1 VEESSFLLIDEC
13 NINKSCIIYCDLIN
27 VIYTKAVNII
37 FFSYLSVVQC
47 HTHKFFNILLFSYLL
62 CMEVI
67 RVHILE

>member
-1 VEESSFLLIDEC
+1 MQV
-13 NINKSCIIYCDLIN
+13 YH
-27 VIYTKAVNII
+27 VTYTKAVNII

-47 HTHKFFNILLFSYLL
+47 YIHKLCSILLFSYLL